1 MAVGSRRTADRLLE
15 VDPEK
20 RLIGEIQ
27 QVGDLLNRILAALQQ
42 RLGLENHIVANPVAG
57 MASADGINHLREVF
71 RGQAESVGIE
81 LNAALRGVVL
91 PQLLEKTVKN
101 LPFARPL
108 SGVLLLDQRG
118 HQLTDFTVEHL
129 QVALQDLVL
138 EPEVWLAELFAQGP
152 AEFQYLGRLLLG
164 ELEQR
169 LPRKELA
176 HDERPFAVLL
186 RNDVAVRQGDKH
198 YAAVGRNV
206 EALADGPRSDY
217 AQSETVSSQTFIDG
231 TLLCFFKKL

>member
-1 MAVGSRRTADRLLE
+1 M
-15 VDPEK
+15 
-20 RLIGEIQ
+20 IGEIQ

-42 RLGLENHIVANPVAG
+42 RFGLENHIVANPVAG

-169 LPRKELA
+169 LPR
-176 HDERPFAVLL
+176 RNL
-186 RNDVAVRQGDKH
+186 RTMSAPS
-198 YAAVGRNV
+198 
-206 EALADGPRSDY
+206 LFC
-217 AQSETVSSQTFIDG
+217 SEMM
-231 TLLCFFKKL
+231 